1 MKYHIIN
8 KYLAALSGLFLI
20 LFLTGHLLGNLQL
33 LMPGAQKQFNEYA
46 EFMSTNPIVK
56 ILSITTYISIL
67 LQVFVTIYLTIDS
80 RKNRKSKYKKI
91 NSDTNSISARYMGLL
106 GTIILAFIA
115 IHLSNFWYKA
125 KFTSEI
131 LNDQWGKKDIYTMVV
146 DKFKNIEHVL
156 IYVFAM
162 GAIFMHTLHGF
173 SSSFQSLGLVT
184 SKSRKYFKLSGIIY
198 SLIIPILFAL
208 IPIYIYLGFHQ

>member
-67 LQVFVTIYLTIDS
+67 LHVFVTIYLTIDS

-125 KFTSEI
+125 KFTTEI